1 MLMYSYQITN
11 VPKWV
16 AAKLQS
22 AITKNMTLP
31 SCADVPLPYLMPI
44 DHPAAA
50 QALPA
55 FLASLHPGLLPLQ
68 ELDLVTQPGCR
79 QGVTPTRGNTPQC
92 SAVRS
97 SYWNDLFC
105 STESL

>member
-11 VPKWV
+11 VPHWV

-31 SCADVPLPYLMPI
+31 SCADIPLPFLVPV
-44 DHPAAA
+44 DHANAA

-55 FLASLHPGLLPLQ
+55 FLHALHQGLPF
-68 ELDLVTQPGCR
+68 
-79 QGVTPTRGNTPQC
+79 PTECLLTILALR
-92 SAVRS
+92 
-97 SYWNDLFC
+97 Y
-105 STESL
+105 